1 MGKKGLTVPEAV
13 KYSRHDHMNDLQLL
27 LMYLDLGKYEE
38 ARKCILERTADMQ
51 HQAQLQ
57 KIGLPS
63 VEEWLT
69 TLAWRH
75 PVFSVRL
82 FCDIT
87 EQVTSRKLDEVLS
100 GYLQSVIEAVIPQ
113 IKEFAECP
121 VTIEVV
127 TEEDDWQIGLA
138 FSELEAQQPNIP
150 ENPSF
155 ITVRVLNEHDQWTC
169 VLSGKL
175 GGL

>member
-27 LMYLDLGKYEE
+27 LMYLDMGKYEE
-38 ARKCILERTADMQ
+38 ARKCILDRTADMQ

-57 KIGLPS
+57 MLKLPL
-63 VEEWLT
+63 VEEWFT
-69 TLAWRH
+69 TLAWRY
-75 PVFSVRL
+75 PVFSVQL
-82 FCDIT
+82 FCDIAQN
-87 EQVTSRKLDEVLS
+87 ENLQQLDETLS
-100 GYLQSVIEAVIPQ
+100 GYLESVIEAVIPR

-121 VTIEVV
+121 VIIEVV
-127 TEEDDWQIGLA
+127 TGESEWRIELA
-138 FSELEAQQPNIP
+138 FSELETQQLNIP
-150 ENPSF
+150 EPPSWLS
-155 ITVRVLNEHDQWTC
+155 VRVLSEHDQWTC